1 MSYFERFEWF
11 LPPPPQI
18 VLCGRR
24 LTDLALQ
31 DGEDSVRKESSRALA
46 ALCRTCPDVAVE
58 TVWPLIMGN
67 IGKEGG

>member
-1 MSYFERFEWF
+1 LSDLSGFSS
-11 LPPPPQI
+11 PSQI

>member
-11 LPPPPQI
+11 LLPPPQI

-31 DGEDSVRKESSRALA
+31 DGGDSVRKESSRALV